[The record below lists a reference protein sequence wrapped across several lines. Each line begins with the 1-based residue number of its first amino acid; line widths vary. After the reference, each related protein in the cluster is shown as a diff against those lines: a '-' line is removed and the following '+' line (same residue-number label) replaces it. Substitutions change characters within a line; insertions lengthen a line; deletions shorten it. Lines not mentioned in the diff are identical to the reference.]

1 MYKAIIV
8 FGIILLLY
16 LIVIVVVL
24 VKYKLVNKLTIKLN
38 FFQLFKFEIE
48 IEKTDNTET

>member
-8 FGIILLLY
+8 FGIILLIY
-16 LIVIVVVL
+16 LIVIVVL

-48 IEKTDNTET
+48 IEKTENTET

>member
-8 FGIILLLY
+8 FEIILLIY
-16 LIVIVVVL
+16 LIVIVVL

-48 IEKTDNTET
+48 IEKTENTET